1 MIYLDNN
8 ATTKVDRD
16 VLERMNFFH
25 SEEYGN
31 PNAVHQMG
39 IKAENAMEDSRKKI
53 AELLKS
59 KHEEIYFTSSATESI
74 NWVLRSSV
82 LHRKGKNKVVTT
94 GIEHKAVLDTLKD
107 LKNLYNI
114 EILTV
119 KPDSNGV
126 VSPEKLIDEI
136 DEDTFFVSLMAVNN
150 ITGAIQPYE
159 EIGKY
164 LENKEILF
172 HIDAVQ
178 TIGKLDFNV
187 ERAHCDF
194 ASFSGHKFHGPKGA
208 GLLYAKKGVPI
219 RPVVT
224 GGGQERGMR
233 SGTQNVPGIAGIA
246 LALQKSFES
255 LDDVNQRVN
264 DYKTR
269 IIEEIEALGGKV
281 NGSPEKTVVNTI
293 NASFTGI
300 KGEVIVNA
308 LSEKGV
314 FVGISSACSTLG
326 GEGDYVLNAMNI
338 SDEEISGSFR
348 ISMSR
353 YTTDEEIDEFTEIL
367 RNVVS
372 FLNF

>member
-1 MIYLDNN
+1 
-8 ATTKVDRD
+8 
-16 VLERMNFFH
+16 
-25 SEEYGN
+25 
-31 PNAVHQMG
+31 
-39 IKAENAMEDSRKKI
+39 
-53 AELLKS
+53 
-59 KHEEIYFTSSATESI
+59 
-74 NWVLRSSV
+74 
-82 LHRKGKNKVVTT
+82 VVTT
-94 GIEHKAVLDTLKD
+94 GIEHKAVLDTLRD

-114 EILTV
+114 EIATV
-119 KPDSNGV
+119 KPDSDGV
-126 VSPEKLIDEI
+126 VSFEKLIEEI
-136 DEDTFFVSLMAVNN
+136 DEDTFFVSLMAANN

-159 EIGKY
+159 EMGNY

-178 TIGKLDFNV
+178 AIGKLDFNV
-187 ERAHCDF
+187 ERARCDF
-194 ASFSGHKFHGPKGA
+194 ASFSGHKFHGPKGV

-233 SGTQNVPGIAGIA
+233 SGTQNVPGIVGTA

-255 LDDVNQRVN
+255 LYDDSQRVN
-264 DYKTR
+264 DYKIR
-269 IIEEIEALGGKV
+269 IIEEIESLGGIV

-308 LSEKGV
+308 LSEQGV
-314 FVGISSACSTLG
+314 YVGISSACSTLG
-326 GEGDYVLNAMNI
+326 GEGDYVLKAMNI

-353 YTTDEEIDEFTEIL
+353 YTTDEETDEFIEIL

>member
-25 SEEYGN
+25 SEAYGN
-31 PNAVHQMG
+31 PNAVHHMG

-59 KHEEIYFTSSATESI
+59 KPEEIYFTSCATESI
-74 NWVLRSSV
+74 NWALRSSV
-82 LHRKGKNKVVTT
+82 LNRKGKNKVVTT
-94 GIEHKAVLDTLKD
+94 GIEHKAVLDTLRD

-114 EILTV
+114 EIATV
-119 KPDSNGV
+119 KPDSDGV
-126 VSPEKLIDEI
+126 VSFEKLIEEI
-136 DEDTFFVSLMAVNN
+136 DEDTFFVSLMAANN

-159 EIGKY
+159 EMGNY

-178 TIGKLDFNV
+178 AIGKLDFNV
-187 ERAHCDF
+187 ERARCDF
-194 ASFSGHKFHGPKGA
+194 ASFSGHKFHGPKGV

-233 SGTQNVPGIAGIA
+233 SGTQNVPGIVGTA

-255 LDDVNQRVN
+255 LYDDSQRVN
-264 DYKTR
+264 DYKIR
-269 IIEEIEALGGKV
+269 IIEEIESLGGIV

-308 LSEKGV
+308 LSEQGV
-314 FVGISSACSTLG
+314 YVGISSACSTLG
-326 GEGDYVLNAMNI
+326 GEGDYVLNAMDI
-338 SDEEISGSFR
+338 SDEKISGSFR

-353 YTTDEEIDEFTEIL
+353 YTTDEEIDEFIEIL